1 MPYSDLCREKI
12 LSENYHDFIVSDIR
26 MPFLQDMLEKDY
38 CLQNPGFFYQ
48 CAYLSKSVIK
58 PVSLENYSYFSI
70 PKCYSLLSMQAL
82 NQAGILPI
90 QNHSTIQ
97 LSGKQVMIGFLDT
110 GIKIRYFNIWIKPLE
125 SQASGIRLSKA
136 APLRNPLTMA
146 LIIHPI

>member
-1 MPYSDLCREKI
+1 MPYSDSCREKI
-12 LSENYHDFIVSDIR
+12 LSEDYRDFIVSDIR
-26 MPFLQDMLEKDY
+26 MPFLQDLLEKDY

-48 CAYLSKSVIK
+48 CAYLPKSIID
-58 PVSLENYSYFSI
+58 PVSLERYSYFSI

-90 QNHSTIQ
+90 QNHSTLQ

-110 GIKIRYFNIWIKPLE
+110 GIDYENPVFQNLDKTTRI
-125 SQASGIRLSKA
+125 AGKA

-146 LIIHPI
+146 LIIHEI